1 MAALFDPKKNQIAAF
16 QKAIEDNSRLIGQL
30 FDEIGKLYYRQ
41 YRDMNA
47 DVSRDINARCE
58 SISHLYVDNEILRLK
73 ILYERGF
80 KECKNCKKEN
90 LLEHQYCS
98 ACGSKFPE
106 SNDINVVT
114 TVDPERFGVIVP
126 EVNKV
131 PEENEVKQTEGATA
145 MPEGLYDAIPQE
157 TEEPQVTG
165 GTIPADDP
173 MTEPTD

>member
-1 MAALFDPKKNQIAAF
+1 MAALFDPKKNQIASF
-16 QKAIEDNSRLIGQL
+16 QKSIEDNSRLISQL

-58 SISHLYVDNEILRLK
+58 SISRLYVDNEVLRLK

-131 PEENEVKQTEGATA
+131 PEENAGKQTQGATA
-145 MPEGLYDAIPQE
+145 AAEGSFEAVPQE
-157 TEEPQVTG
+157 AQIPSEIG
-165 GTIPADDP
+165 GTMPADDP
-173 MTEPTD
+173 MAEPTD